1 MNDLIKDLATK
12 AIVENISS
20 DRWVFNDA
28 ELEKFAQSIV
38 QECLSVISDENTK
51 LKNEWPFELEWRC
64 KDGKHIWFKI
74 ADHFGI

>member
-1 MNDLIKDLATK
+1 MNNRIKDLATK

-38 QECLSVISDENTK
+38 QECAGVGYDASYYECALNISN
-51 LKNEWPFELEWRC
+51 
-64 KDGKHIWFKI
+64 KI
-74 ADHFGI
+74 KEHFGVEE